1 MTDTPNPRT
10 SLSCTVRSGAH
21 ADGSD
26 TDRAAVRASRVRLRL
41 AAWWEANA
49 RDLPWRFGR
58 ATPWGVLVSEVMSQ
72 QTQMSRVV
80 PYWTA
85 WMARWPDAA
94 ALAAAPKSDVIAMWG
109 RLGYPR
115 RALRLQECARV
126 VAAEYGD
133 ELPRTYDALVA
144 LPGVGDYTASAVMS
158 FAYGERIAVV
168 DTNVRRVLSR
178 VFAGEESR
186 GGAASAAERA
196 LAGAVLPCDDG
207 GDDVAADAS
216 RNVSRDVPRDSGDV
230 SRDVSRGVP
239 HDVSRIAS
247 VTWNQSVM
255 ELGAVVCTAK
265 NPLCDHCP
273 VRDDCAFLAAG
284 RPGLGE
290 RRTRP
295 RQRFQGTDRQ
305 VRGIVLDA
313 LRRAAAAPD
322 GSGAADGVLSSDGAA
337 GGVAA
342 GGVAAGGGAFGSGG
356 TVLERAS
363 VEALW
368 RDRAQLDRCVASLDE
383 DGLIEI
389 LPGGAI
395 RLPLG

>member
-1 MTDTPNPRT
+1 MGVPERSRT
-10 SLSCTVRSGAH
+10 A
-21 ADGSD
+21 
-26 TDRAAVRASRVRLRL
+26 RVRLRL

-58 ATPWGVLVSEVMSQ
+58 ATPWGILVSEVMSQ

-85 WMARWPDAA
+85 WMERWPDAA
-94 ALAAAPKSDVIAMWG
+94 ALAAAPKSDVIGAWG

-126 VAAEYGD
+126 VAGACGD

-168 DTNVRRVLSR
+168 DTNIRRVLSR

-196 LAGAVLPCDDG
+196 LAAAVLPGDDG
-207 GDDVAADAS
+207 SDGAGSDDDD
-216 RNVSRDVPRDSGDV
+216 DVPRDV
-230 SRDVSRGVP
+230 SRDSGDVP
-239 HDVSRIAS
+239 HDVSRDGSRIPS
-247 VTWNQSVM
+247 VMWNQSVM
-255 ELGAVVCTAK
+255 ELGALVCTAK
-265 NPLCDHCP
+265 NPLCGHCP

-295 RQRFQGTDRQ
+295 RQRFRGTDRQ

-313 LRRAAAAPD
+313 LRGLPAASEQSAGRA
-322 GSGAADGVLSSDGAA
+322 S
-337 GGVAA
+337 
-342 GGVAAGGGAFGSGG
+342 
-356 TVLERAS
+356 VLERAT
-363 VEALW
+363 VETLW
-368 RDRAQLDRCVASLDE
+368 KDHAQLDRCVASLDE

-395 RLPLG
+395 RLPR

>member
-10 SLSCTVRSGAH
+10 SLSRTVRSGAH

-94 ALAAAPKSDVIAMWG
+94 ALAAAPKADVIAMWG

-115 RALRLQECARV
+115 RALRLQECACV

-186 GGAASAAERA
+186 GGA
-196 LAGAVLPCDDG
+196 GARRCRP
-207 GDDVAADAS
+207 
-216 RNVSRDVPRDSGDV
+216 
-230 SRDVSRGVP
+230 
-239 HDVSRIAS
+239 
-247 VTWNQSVM
+247 
-255 ELGAVVCTAK
+255 AV
-265 NPLCDHCP
+265 
-273 VRDDCAFLAAG
+273 R
-284 RPGLGE
+284 
-290 RRTRP
+290 
-295 RQRFQGTDRQ
+295 
-305 VRGIVLDA
+305 
-313 LRRAAAAPD
+313 
-322 GSGAADGVLSSDGAA
+322 
-337 GGVAA
+337 
-342 GGVAAGGGAFGSGG
+342 
-356 TVLERAS
+356 
-363 VEALW
+363 
-368 RDRAQLDRCVASLDE
+368 
-383 DGLIEI
+383 
-389 LPGGAI
+389 
-395 RLPLG
+395 